1 MTIVFESKMSYY
13 LFNKSLGSETE
24 IKRNKRIKPFGVSS
38 FFIGIKFMEDIEA
51 KLDQMATYLAEI
63 MLSQLGFSFIPSVR
77 PQLAKFK
84 IGGIFAVAI
93 SFPRE
98 EARQEIPF
106 YFYES
111 LCFVYQG
118 NYYESTNWK

>member
-1 MTIVFESKMSYY
+1 MSYY

-63 MLSQLGFSFIPSVR
+63 MLSQLGFSFIPSVK
-77 PQLAKFK
+77 PQVTKLR
-84 IGGIFAVAI
+84 IGGIFTVTI
-93 SFPRE
+93 EFPKE
-98 EARQEIPF
+98 ETLSEIPF
-106 YFYES
+106 YSYES
-111 LCFVYQG
+111 LSFVYQRG
-118 NYYESTNWK
+118 YYEPAN

>member
-1 MTIVFESKMSYY
+1 MTIVFEPKMSYY

-24 IKRNKRIKPFGVSS
+24 IKRNKRIKPFGKSS

-63 MLSQLGFSFIPSVR
+63 MLSQLGFSFILSVR

-84 IGGIFAVAI
+84 IGGIFTVTLG
-93 SFPRE
+93 SPKE
-98 EARQEIPF
+98 EAQPEIPF

-111 LCFVYQG
+111 LSFAYQG
-118 NYYESTNWK
+118 DYYESAN